1 MHDNDK
7 IKSIIFTHATHR
19 IGDSGG
25 PLLCPL
31 PGEQDRWFVGGI
43 VSIITAY

>member
-1 MHDNDK
+1 MHDNDI
-7 IKSIIFTHATHR
+7 IKSIILLVHL
-19 IGDSGG
+19 IVGDSGG